1 MEAARREYGLDQ
13 PVVIQ
18 YLNQLKRVATLDLG
32 NSYARGQPV
41 GALIAEHFAPTLVLT
56 AVALGAAWVLAV
68 VGAVV
73 AVRRGGVVA
82 QAIQM
87 VEVVASV
94 VPHFWLGAVFIAVF
108 ASHFGWVP
116 ATSTTNHPAHVVLP
130 GLTLAIPL
138 AGFLAQ
144 VMHDRLVQ
152 AHTSPFA
159 TTARTRGLSEVEV
172 LVRHSLRHGVAP
184 ALALSGW
191 AFGSLLSG
199 AVIVETLFARPGL
212 GRLLV
217 EATQARDVP
226 VVIGVVVVVA
236 GAYVVIMTVTD
247 VVERLVD
254 PRTHSPALGVDA

>member
-82 QAIQM
+82 RAIQM

-94 VPHFWLGAVFIAVF
+94 VPHFWLGAVVIAVF
-108 ASHFGWVP
+108 VSHFGCV
-116 ATSTTNHPAHVVLP
+116 AAAFTLNHPAHLR
-130 GLTLAIPL
+130 LTHI
-138 AGFLAQ
+138 
-144 VMHDRLVQ
+144 
-152 AHTSPFA
+152 T
-159 TTARTRGLSEVEV
+159 
-172 LVRHSLRHGVAP
+172 
-184 ALALSGW
+184 
-191 AFGSLLSG
+191 
-199 AVIVETLFARPGL
+199 
-212 GRLLV
+212 
-217 EATQARDVP
+217 
-226 VVIGVVVVVA
+226 
-236 GAYVVIMTVTD
+236 
-247 VVERLVD
+247 
-254 PRTHSPALGVDA
+254 